1 MKSLIFIAFT
11 MLSSICFSQTIDIP
25 DRNFERALIQ
35 EGIDT
40 DKTLNG
46 QVLVQ
51 DVQSVSFLDLYN
63 KKIKCL
69 KGIEAFTSLTYLDC
83 RNNYISDLD
92 LTKNISLH
100 TLYADVN
107 DVSKNNLEI
116 NSANWFG
123 N

>member
-1 MKSLIFIAFT
+1 
-11 MLSSICFSQTIDIP
+11 MLCSMCFSQTIDIP

-63 KKIKCL
+63 KKIKSL

-83 RNNYISDLD
+83 RKNYISNLD

-100 TLYADVN
+100 TLYTDVN

-116 NSANWFG
+116 SSANWFG